1 LHGYAFIETEND
13 TDKLFFQKITKIIL
27 IQIKNMI
34 RFNSARCEQ
43 LAILE
48 GIPILSGLAIYNLY
62 NHILI
67 PIFSDIISS
76 SRFARDCLKK
86 VNALELIL
94 NFINN
99 KSYKEFFSEM
109 IKNLLIWLQND
120 KIYVE
125 SFILHENNFSN
136 IFLDIHENLSI
147 DLIDY
152 LSVLLNI
159 FDLSGEIERKYF
171 DDQNL
176 VKLTWDSLV
185 GSNFLKSNDILLMN
199 KIVDFFDLFVE
210 NKRND
215 HAFIKEINFLIILD
229 NIKSVTKENNLII
242 VDEKLKKIYEKFK

>member
-1 LHGYAFIETEND
+1 
-13 TDKLFFQKITKIIL
+13 
-27 IQIKNMI
+27 MI

-43 LAILE
+43 LAILD
-48 GIPILSGLAIYNLY
+48 GIPILTGLAVYNLY

-67 PIFSDIISS
+67 PIFSDMISS
-76 SRFARDCLKK
+76 SRYVRDCLKK

-109 IKNLLIWLQND
+109 IKNLLIWLQHD
-120 KIYVE
+120 KVYVE
-125 SFILHENNFSN
+125 SFILNENNFSN
-136 IFLDIHENLSI
+136 IFLDIHEILSV

-152 LSVLLNI
+152 LSVLLNF

-176 VKLTWDSLV
+176 VKLTWNSLV
-185 GSNFLKSNDILLMN
+185 NSNFLKSNDILLMN
-199 KIVDFFDLFVE
+199 KIVDFFDFIVE
-210 NKRND
+210 NKRHD
-215 HAFIKEINFLIILD
+215 DVFMGEINFLKILES
-229 NIKSVTKENNLII
+229 IKSVTKENKLII

>member
-1 LHGYAFIETEND
+1 
-13 TDKLFFQKITKIIL
+13 
-27 IQIKNMI
+27 MI

-43 LAILE
+43 LAILD
-48 GIPILSGLAIYNLY
+48 GIPILTGLSVYNLY

-67 PIFSDIISS
+67 PIFSDMISS
-76 SRFARDCLKK
+76 SRYVRDCLKK

-109 IKNLLIWLQND
+109 IKNLLIWLQHD
-120 KIYVE
+120 KVYVE
-125 SFILHENNFSN
+125 SFILNENNFSN
-136 IFLDIHENLSI
+136 IFLDIHEILSV

-152 LSVLLNI
+152 LSVLLNF

-176 VKLTWDSLV
+176 VKLTWNSLV
-185 GSNFLKSNDILLMN
+185 NSNFLKSNDILLMN
-199 KIVDFFDLFVE
+199 KIVDFFDFIVE
-210 NKRND
+210 NKRHD
-215 HAFIKEINFLIILD
+215 DVFMGEINFLKILES
-229 NIKSVTKENNLII
+229 IKGVTKENKLII